1 MTDRYAGDP
10 EAAHPAPGTPVAVDP
25 RDLVHALTSNEVV
38 ALLDWELG

>member
-25 RDLVHALTSNEVV
+25 RDLVHALTSDECI
-38 ALLDWELG
+38 ALLPKDIG